1 MSDIDAPGPG
11 EVTRL
16 LSAWANGSEA
26 AFDRL
31 LTVVYAQ
38 LQSLAARELRKER
51 AGHTFSSN
59 DLVHEACLR
68 LLGGPPM
75 KLVDRRHFFGVAAR
89 AMRQVLVDHARA
101 RAADKRGGG
110 ATRVALEEATIAVNG
125 PGVDLI
131 DLDGALTRLS
141 ELDPPMARVVE
152 LRFFA
157 GLSIEETAEAAGI
170 SPATVK
176 REWKSAKAWLF
187 RELGGA
193 AGGPAGV
200 RP

>member
-1 MSDIDAPGPG
+1 MPDIEPPGPG

-16 LSAWANGSEA
+16 LSAWAGGSEV

-31 LTVVYAQ
+31 LGVVYAQ
-38 LQSLAARELRKER
+38 LQSLAARELRRER
-51 AGHTFSSN
+51 PGHTFSSN

-75 KLVDRRHFFGVAAR
+75 KLVDRKHFFGVAAR

-110 ATRVALEEATIAVNG
+110 ATRVALEDATIAVNG

-187 RELGGA
+187 RELGGTA
-193 AGGPAGV
+193 EGLAGT
-200 RP
+200 RT